1 MSRIGLF
8 ADALDVP
15 VASRRSLINRCAGR
29 ANAMAS
35 ASCYAMVTANE
46 KFDTQRDASEAVH
59 QTRSAV
65 LARVFSWIEAI
76 KAST

>member
-1 MSRIGLF
+1 
-8 ADALDVP
+8 
-15 VASRRSLINRCAGR
+15 
-29 ANAMAS
+29 
-35 ASCYAMVTANE
+35 MVTANE